1 MNSNQKRAIERA
13 ISHTQSKDAQYL
25 ARRVAAANPDLQ
37 PPVTKAECKKV
48 LDEQKAKR
56 GS

>member
-37 PPVTKAECKKV
+37 PPVTKADCKKV